1 MTLRNIY
8 QHSIDL
14 KKIRIK
20 NSDRESFVKELE
32 EIQYRGKEKL
42 NFDAPSRQIQVA
54 YFVMVHRF
62 PEQFKRLFKAIYHP
76 ENYYLIH
83 LDKKTSLEIYDD
95 IQDFLTDFQNTYI
108 LESKNV
114 VWGGYSMIQAELS
127 GIKYLLDI
135 NAEWDFFINLSGQ
148 DFPLK
153 SQDFIRDFLGKNKG
167 NNFIKIANQA
177 TNRPETMNRIENYF
191 VETDT
196 GFSGVPYKRAYLKN
210 VISYIGGQWMIL
222 TRECCEFIC
231 NSGEVKKFEDYY
243 LHTLIPDESFF
254 QTVMMNTSFNG
265 KIINDD
271 KRAIIWIPD
280 IGIKLRSKTLTE
292 SDTKSLIASGKIKLR
307 PKTFTTQDIS
317 FLLAS
322 NALFARKFD
331 ENMDSNILDIIETN
345 FDLPLTSVGT
355 REERGGQIFIL
366 TFLEKEGEIL
376 GAQDDSKVKLF
387 A

>member
-8 QHSIDL
+8 QYSIDL

-42 NFDAPSRQIQVA
+42 NFDAPSGQIQIA
-54 YFVMVHRF
+54 YFVLAHRF

-95 IQDFLTDFQNTYI
+95 IQGFLADFLNAYL
-108 LESKNV
+108 LESENV
-114 VWGGYSMIQAELS
+114 VWGGYSIVQAELS

-153 SQDFIRDFLGKNKG
+153 SQDFIRDFLGKNKE

-177 TNRPETMNRIENYF
+177 TDRPETMNRVENYF

-196 GFSGVPYKRAYLKN
+196 GFSGVPYKRAYLKD

-231 NSGEVKKFEDYY
+231 NSSEVKKFEDYY

-280 IGIKLRSKTLTE
+280 IDTRLRLKTFTE

-307 PKTFTTQDIS
+307 PKIFTKDDID
-317 FLLAS
+317 FLLS
-322 NALFARKFD
+322 GDNLFARKFD
-331 ENMDSNILDIIETN
+331 DNIDANILDIIEKN
-345 FDLPLTSVGT
+345 FDLPLTSV
-355 REERGGQIFIL
+355 ENKQ
-366 TFLEKEGEIL
+366 
-376 GAQDDSKVKLF
+376 
-387 A
+387 